1 MLVDLNAFADE
12 HFDPKAWV
20 NDACAALP
28 PEEPPEKF
36 LADIEM
42 KLQLLSED
50 MGGALEEQ
58 SAGALLRV
66 PRAVRETKRV
76 RDDAVSLKGTVAS
89 ILQRLQQVEATSA
102 ASVAVLAKV
111 DAVKQQMEAA
121 RDTLQYAAGLAQ
133 LSASV
138 EQVFASGD
146 LPRVAETLANM
157 RRCLEVV
164 GDAPEFAG
172 NKRQLQSLE
181 DRLDQMVQPRLSDA
195 LTHSKLDAC
204 RSLTGI
210 LAAIGRQH
218 TVEALFC
225 LVRCRPLTRLW
236 EQFEVTAVAPGAGPL
251 AAALQFPE
259 WLPCWYDEMLLAVEQ
274 EARWCVAAFP
284 HHASPLL
291 LRLLT
296 ATWDGLSSS
305 FTARVDAAVS
315 DAALAALASAAA
327 SESASQSRPSTRLA
341 LLLAL
346 HATTTTFARNLS
358 RLLASLPTSAT
369 ADATK
374 PSSSEKN
381 TQGAAAAA
389 AAGGGGTGGAA
400 GGGAGG
406 GEKGSKS
413 RGGEEGGEQGGEG
426 PVSVSAVVWAVFRP
440 LEPFKQ
446 RYGDYERAQ
455 LAADLAG
462 IDLRPGGAVKQVGQ
476 RGLVLA
482 DAVRRMEAAIPAAM
496 AALEAAVERCLAFTG
511 GSEAAA
517 LLTALDHSI
526 LLFLSRL
533 SSCLQSLPPIC
544 GLSPPPAPTPPS
556 STPSAPTR
564 ASGPGSDR
572 TNPVSDDPL
581 ASLPD
586 PAGYGGSGAG
596 GVEEEE
602 EWAVVQGAL
611 QLLMVAESVAVRVAV
626 FEASLRTALTQL
638 SPRLGLDAGGD
649 GAGEGGGEG
658 AGVEVKRVGSVG
670 GAGGGGGGGGG
681 GAGGGVEGSEVDVA
695 VLRLAEYPDKAQ
707 RLARLL
713 DELRDPRIHALPRT
727 AQRVRSFQEAVSSL
741 VYDVLIAK
749 VRRQLAGVSTMPD
762 WALGEEE
769 NVFDLPSFNA
779 YALPYITA
787 VGEYL
792 LTLPQ
797 QLEPLAVAASEAAPS
812 LLLQASASGAS
823 AGGESAT
830 PTAAGEEDAGA
841 YFVREWMTKVADG
854 ATSLFVE
861 QIRAIPEVSDRGAQQ
876 LAADIEYL
884 CSVLSVLYV
893 AASPAIATFQA
904 CFATPKASLVEFIA
918 QESGVGGSLDATT
931 ARLVAKMRRVALE

>member
-1 MLVDLNAFADE
+1 
-12 HFDPKAWV
+12 
-20 NDACAALP
+20 
-28 PEEPPEKF
+28 
-36 LADIEM
+36 
-42 KLQLLSED
+42 
-50 MGGALEEQ
+50 
-58 SAGALLRV
+58 
-66 PRAVRETKRV
+66 
-76 RDDAVSLKGTVAS
+76 
-89 ILQRLQQVEATSA
+89 
-102 ASVAVLAKV
+102 
-111 DAVKQQMEAA
+111 ME
-121 RDTLQYAAGLAQ
+121 
-133 LSASV
+133 V
-138 EQVFASGD
+138 
-146 LPRVAETLANM
+146 
-157 RRCLEVV
+157 
-164 GDAPEFAG
+164 
-172 NKRQLQSLE
+172 
-181 DRLDQMVQPRLSDA
+181 
-195 LTHSKLDAC
+195 
-204 RSLTGI
+204 
-210 LAAIGRQH
+210 
-218 TVEALFC
+218 
-225 LVRCRPLTRLW
+225 
-236 EQFEVTAVAPGAGPL
+236 
-251 AAALQFPE
+251 
-259 WLPCWYDEMLLAVEQ
+259 
-274 EARWCVAAFP
+274 
-284 HHASPLL
+284 
-291 LRLLT
+291 
-296 ATWDGLSSS
+296 
-305 FTARVDAAVS
+305 
-315 DAALAALASAAA
+315 
-327 SESASQSRPSTRLA
+327 
-341 LLLAL
+341 
-346 HATTTTFARNLS
+346 
-358 RLLASLPTSAT
+358 
-369 ADATK
+369 
-374 PSSSEKN
+374 
-381 TQGAAAAA
+381 
-389 AAGGGGTGGAA
+389 
-400 GGGAGG
+400 
-406 GEKGSKS
+406 
-413 RGGEEGGEQGGEG
+413 
-426 PVSVSAVVWAVFRP
+426 
-440 LEPFKQ
+440 
-446 RYGDYERAQ
+446 
-455 LAADLAG
+455 
-462 IDLRPGGAVKQVGQ
+462 
-476 RGLVLA
+476 
-482 DAVRRMEAAIPAAM
+482 M
-496 AALEAAVERCLAFTG
+496 AAEMEAAVERCLAFTG

-544 GLSPPPAPTPPS
+544 GLSPPPPPTPAS
-556 STPSAPTR
+556 STTPSAPTR

-572 TNPVSDDPL
+572 TTNPVSDDPL
-581 ASLPD
+581 ASLPE

-602 EWAVVQGAL
+602 EWAVVQGAV

-638 SPRLGLDAGGD
+638 SPRLGLNAGGD

-658 AGVEVKRVGSVG
+658 AGGEVKRVGSVG
-670 GAGGGGGGGGG
+670 GAGGGGGGAGGG
-681 GAGGGVEGSEVDVA
+681 GLVEGSEVDVA

-884 CSVLSVLYV
+884 YSVLSVLYV

-904 CFATPKASLVEFIA
+904 CFATPKASLAEFIA
-918 QESGVGGSLDATT
+918 QESGVGVPSFSLHRLLPLPLLASRVISCHPSVMAATASRGSSPFSRFGDSQSFNVDALKNFSALTPSIQSHLQKVYLTLSLTLVVASLGAYAHVLWGLGGALSSIASIAGFFGSTPRPPFPLTRCALLIYSPSQRVSITPELHINPGLLVT
-931 ARLVAKMRRVALE
+931 AFVATAAIFLCFSGAALLARRREYLYLGGFLASAVSTMLALRLASIFFGGSNAVFQIELYGGLLVFAGYIIYDTQVLLERARQGHCDHVVDALELLLDFVAVFVRILFIL

>member
-1 MLVDLNAFADE
+1 M
-12 HFDPKAWV
+12 
-20 NDACAALP
+20 
-28 PEEPPEKF
+28 
-36 LADIEM
+36 
-42 KLQLLSED
+42 
-50 MGGALEEQ
+50 
-58 SAGALLRV
+58 
-66 PRAVRETKRV
+66 
-76 RDDAVSLKGTVAS
+76 
-89 ILQRLQQVEATSA
+89 ATWG
-102 ASVAVLAKV
+102 
-111 DAVKQQMEAA
+111 
-121 RDTLQYAAGLAQ
+121 GLA
-133 LSASV
+133 
-138 EQVFASGD
+138 
-146 LPRVAETLANM
+146 
-157 RRCLEVV
+157 
-164 GDAPEFAG
+164 
-172 NKRQLQSLE
+172 
-181 DRLDQMVQPRLSDA
+181 
-195 LTHSKLDAC
+195 
-204 RSLTGI
+204 
-210 LAAIGRQH
+210 
-218 TVEALFC
+218 
-225 LVRCRPLTRLW
+225 
-236 EQFEVTAVAPGAGPL
+236 
-251 AAALQFPE
+251 
-259 WLPCWYDEMLLAVEQ
+259 
-274 EARWCVAAFP
+274 
-284 HHASPLL
+284 
-291 LRLLT
+291 
-296 ATWDGLSSS
+296 SS
-305 FTARVDAAVS
+305 FTTRVDAAVS
-315 DAALAALASAAA
+315 DAAVSDAAVSDAAVSDAAVSDAA
-327 SESASQSRPSTRLA
+327 SRACTRLA

-346 HATTTTFARNLS
+346 HDTTTTFARNLS
-358 RLLASLPTSAT
+358 RLLASLPSSAT
-369 ADATK
+369 ADANK

-381 TQGAAAAA
+381 TQGATAA
-389 AAGGGGTGGAA
+389 AAG

-406 GEKGSKS
+406 GEKSSKS
-413 RGGEEGGEQGGEG
+413 KGREEEGEQEGEG
-426 PVSVSAVVWAVFRP
+426 RVSVSAVVWAVFRP

-446 RYGDYERAQ
+446 HYGDYERAQ
-455 LAADLAG
+455 LAADLGG

-482 DAVRRMEAAIPAAM
+482 DAVRRMEVRGGAVRCMVVRRVLGGAWSSHGSTRSSSGVLSRLHRGLSSVAHRSQPLPPLRPFFLTRPTPPSPTPPQAAIPAAM

-517 LLTALDHSI
+517 LLTSLDHSI

-544 GLSPPPAPTPPS
+544 GLSPPPPPALPS
-556 STPSAPTR
+556 SATPSAPTR

-586 PAGYGGSGAG
+586 PAGYGGGGAG

-626 FEASLRTALTQL
+626 FEASLRSALTQL
-638 SPRLGLDAGGD
+638 SPHLGLDAGGD
-649 GAGEGGGEG
+649 GAGEGGGES
-658 AGVEVKRVGSVG
+658 AGGEVKRVGSVG

-681 GAGGGVEGSEVDVA
+681 GSGAGGGGGVEGSEVDVA

-769 NVFDLPSFNA
+769 NVFDLPAFNA

-861 QIRAIPEVSDRGAQQ
+861 QIWAIPEVSDRGAQQ

-904 CFATPKASLVEFIA
+904 CFATPKASLAEFIA
-918 QESGVGGSLDATT
+918 QESGAGGSLDATT

>member
-1 MLVDLNAFADE
+1 MLVDLSTFADE
-12 HFDPKAWV
+12 RFDPKAWV

-50 MGGALEEQ
+50 MAGALEEQ

-66 PRAVRETKRV
+66 PRAVRETNRV
-76 RDDAVSLKGTVAS
+76 RDDAVSLKGTVGG

-164 GDAPEFAG
+164 GDAPEFAA

-181 DRLDQMVQPRLSDA
+181 DRLEQMVQPRLSDA
-195 LTHSKLDAC
+195 LTHSKLDSC
-204 RSLTGI
+204 RSLTAI
-210 LAAIGRQH
+210 LVAIGRHH

-225 LVRCRPLTRLW
+225 IVRCRPLTRLW
-236 EQFEVTAVAPGAGPL
+236 EQFEVTAVAQGAGPL

-259 WLPCWYDEMLLAVEQ
+259 WLPHWYDEMLLAVEQ

-284 HHASPLL
+284 HQAASLL
-291 LRLLT
+291 LRLLA
-296 ATWDGLSSS
+296 ATWDGLSNS
-305 FTARVDAAVS
+305 FTARIDAAVS
-315 DAALAALASAAA
+315 DAALAALSNAPGSAGETAA
-327 SESASQSRPSTRLA
+327 SQSQSRPSTRLA

-358 RLLASLPTSAT
+358 RLLSSLPSHQTPHSTTTTTTAAT
-369 ADATK
+369 TK
-374 PSSSEKN
+374 PSPLSSSTEKT
-381 TQGAAAAA
+381 TQE
-389 AAGGGGTGGAA
+389 TGAA
-400 GGGAGG
+400 GR
-406 GEKGSKS
+406 GEKGSKNNG
-413 RGGEEGGEQGGEG
+413 RDGEGEEQGGEA
-426 PVSVSAVVWAVFRP
+426 PASVRAVVWAVVRP
-440 LEPFKQ
+440 FEPFKQ

-455 LAADLAG
+455 LALDLGG

-482 DAVRRMEAAIPAAM
+482 DAVRRMESAIPLAI

-517 LLTALDHSI
+517 LLSSLDHSL
-526 LLFLSRL
+526 LLFLARL
-533 SSCLQSLPPIC
+533 SSCLHSLPPIC
-544 GLSPPPAPTPPS
+544 GLSPPPPPTPAPS
-556 STPSAPTR
+556 ATPSAPTR
-564 ASGPGSDR
+564 TSGSGSDQ
-572 TNPVSDDPL
+572 TSVPTASTADDPL
-581 ASLPD
+581 AGLPD
-586 PAGYGGSGAG
+586 PAGYGGGGVG

-611 QLLMVAESVAVRVAV
+611 QLLMVAESVAMRVSV
-626 FEASLRTALTQL
+626 FEASLRSSLTQL
-638 SPRLGLDAGGD
+638 SARLGLA
-649 GAGEGGGEG
+649 AEREGGGM
-658 AGVEVKRVGSVG
+658 
-670 GAGGGGGGGGG
+670 
-681 GAGGGVEGSEVDVA
+681 EGSEVDVA

-749 VRRQLAGVSTMPD
+749 VRRQLSSVSAMPD
-762 WALGEEE
+762 WALGEED
-769 NVFDLPSFNA
+769 NAFDLPAFNA

-812 LLLQASASGAS
+812 LLLQASASSAS
-823 AGGESAT
+823 AGAESAT

-854 ATSLFVE
+854 ATALFVE

-904 CFATPKASLVEFIA
+904 CFATPKAGLAEYIT
-918 QESGVGGSLDATT
+918 QESGAGGSLDAAT
-931 ARLVAKMRRVALE
+931 ARLVAKMRRVAME